1 MDPAVAITFVLVLS
15 VVFGGYWF
23 FVLRPETAD
32 QQALRRRMKSKVP
45 GGPGGAGSAGSVV
58 RQDRAGSAVP
68 WLDRLVESSG
78 RISQPIAGV
87 IDRAGMKM
95 TVGTLLAV
103 SVLSGVLGYVV
114 VWFGTRFWFLALFVG
129 IFAGCVPFFVVNF
142 KAKQRVRLFEE
153 QFPEAIDLLAR
164 ALRAGHAFITGLSMV
179 ADEMPDPV
187 GTEFRLAFDR
197 QNFGMPLPEALR
209 LLGERVPLLDARFF
223 VTAVLTQREAGG
235 NLSEVLDNLA
245 TVIRERFRGKRQVRV
260 TTAHAR
266 MTGWVLAVLP
276 VALGVV
282 LTLLSPA
289 HMSLLWTDPIGIKM
303 LTTAI
308 VLQVVGSLIIR
319 RLVDVEY

>member
-23 FVLRPETAD
+23 FILRPENAD
-32 QQALRRRMKSKVP
+32 QQALRRRMKSRLP
-45 GGPGGAGSAGSVV
+45 GGPGGAGSAASVV

-87 IDRAGMKM
+87 IDRAGMTM

-103 SVLSGVLGYVV
+103 SVLSGVLGYAI

-129 IFAGCVPFFVVNF
+129 VLAGCVPFLVVSF
-142 KAKQRVRLFEE
+142 KAKKRVRLFEE

-245 TVIRERFRGKRQVRV
+245 TVIRERFRVKRQVRV

-276 VALGVV
+276 VALGLV
-282 LTLLSPA
+282 LTLLSPS

>member
-23 FVLRPETAD
+23 FILRPENAE
-32 QQALRRRMKSKVP
+32 QQALRRRMKSKLP
-45 GGPGGAGSAGSVV
+45 GGPGGAGSAASVV

-68 WLDRLVESSG
+68 WLDRLVESSS

-95 TVGTLLAV
+95 TVGTLLAA

-129 IFAGCVPFFVVNF
+129 VAAGCAPFLVVSF

-245 TVIRERFRGKRQVRV
+245 SVIRERFRVKRQVRV

-282 LTLLSPA
+282 LTMLSPD